1 MYEVLMHK
9 RQVLSSAFC
18 ALISHSLLSFD
29 LLVSESRSHSRD
41 HMGIFSGTHVRLF
54 RRQTH

>member
-1 MYEVLMHK
+1 MYEVMHK

-29 LLVSESRSHSRD
+29 LLVSESRSHSRG
-41 HMGIFSGTHVRLF
+41 HMGILSGTHVRLF
-54 RRQTH
+54 RR